1 MKLERTVTL
10 YLTEDEITALHEVK
24 VLFEK
29 LAAEMHQANIAEIGY
44 ADLADIEF
52 ATETVEDVLDACQSS
67 GDEF

>member
-1 MKLERTVTL
+1 MKIERTVTL

-24 VLFEK
+24 ALFEE
-29 LAAEMHQANIAEIGY
+29 LAAEMRQANIEGIGY
-44 ADLADIEF
+44 ADPTSIEF